1 VRSDPFDKLT
11 DRYDAWY
18 DSDQGSKIFAIEV
31 ACLRE
36 LLGDRGGSWLEVGV
50 GTGRFAKALRI
61 VDGLDAS
68 LPMLGLAAARGIRG
82 VAACGESLP
91 YLEACLDGVLLV
103 VTICFLDDPASVLNQ
118 CARVLTKDGSLIVG
132 IVPADS
138 AWGRCYRKQG
148 REGHPFYA
156 IAKFYSCDEVIG
168 MAERAGFV
176 LDEARS
182 CLFGRPGEAVERCET
197 SRTGVV
203 AEAGFVALRFSSRE
217 KAKAGSSKQ
226 PPARGEPQPP

>member
-118 CARVLTKDGSLIVG
+118 CARVLTKDG
-132 IVPADS
+132 
-138 AWGRCYRKQG
+138 YRKQG

>member
-1 VRSDPFDKLT
+1 MQSNPFDKLT
-11 DRYDAWY
+11 ARYDAWY
-18 DSDQGSKIFAIEV
+18 DSDQGSNIFAIEV

-36 LLGDRGGSWLEVGV
+36 LLGDGGGKWLEVGV
-50 GTGRFAKALRI
+50 GTGRFAKELGV
-61 VDGLDAS
+61 VDGLDPS
-68 LPMLGLAAARGIRG
+68 LPMLGVAATRGLRG
-82 VAACGESLP
+82 VAGGGESLP
-91 YLEACLDGVLLV
+91 YLDACFDGVLLAI
-103 VTICFLDDPASVLNQ
+103 TICFLDDPASVLHQ

-138 AWGRCYRKQG
+138 AWGRFYRKQG

-176 LDEARS
+176 FDEARS

-197 SRTGVV
+197 SRTEVI
-203 AEAGFVALRFSSRE
+203 AEAGFVGLRFSSRE
-217 KAKAGSSKQ
+217 KVKAGSSKQ
-226 PPARGEPQPP
+226 PPARAKPQPP